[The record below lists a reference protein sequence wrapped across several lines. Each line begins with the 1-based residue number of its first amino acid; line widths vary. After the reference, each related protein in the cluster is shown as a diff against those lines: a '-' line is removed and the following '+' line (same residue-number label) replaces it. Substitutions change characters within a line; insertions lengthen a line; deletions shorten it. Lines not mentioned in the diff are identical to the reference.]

1 MNRQRVTLV
10 GILGL
15 TVAVGFGLSVS
26 DLWLGTLASL
36 LVVLL
41 EGE

>member
-1 MNRQRVTLV
+1 MNRQHVTFV
-10 GILGL
+10 GILAL
-15 TVAVGFGLSVS
+15 TVAVGLGLSVS